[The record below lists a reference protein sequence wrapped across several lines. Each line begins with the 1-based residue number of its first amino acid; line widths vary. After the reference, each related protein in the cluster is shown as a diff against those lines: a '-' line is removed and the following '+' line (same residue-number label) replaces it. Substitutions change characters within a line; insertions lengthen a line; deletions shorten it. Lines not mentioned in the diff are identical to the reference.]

1 MANINIKKFVN
12 SIQVLRSLTSVL
24 NPKVRL
30 DLCAYVLMSVF
41 TDVKNGW
48 PVMRR
53 IINIHLNA
61 ERATGFL

>member
-12 SIQVLRSLTSVL
+12 SIQVL
-24 NPKVRL
+24 
-30 DLCAYVLMSVF
+30 MSVF
-41 TDVKNGW
+41 TDLKNGW

-53 IINIHLNA
+53 IIDINFNA